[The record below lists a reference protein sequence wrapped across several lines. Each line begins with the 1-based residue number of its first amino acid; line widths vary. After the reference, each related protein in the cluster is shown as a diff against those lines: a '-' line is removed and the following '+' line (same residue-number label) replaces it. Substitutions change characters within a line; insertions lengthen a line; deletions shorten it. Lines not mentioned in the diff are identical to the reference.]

1 MSAQMVGGATV
12 ETAPGALDALALS
25 TARLRLLPA
34 HPEQA
39 LGWLDYYLRNRERFA
54 ATDPAHPPD
63 FHTLAFMESALSR
76 MAAGMMVG
84 EQASFALAL
93 HDAPERVIG
102 TCRFTQIV
110 RGAFH
115 SCMLGYGIDGE
126 HEGRGLMTEAVRAGI
141 DYMFEVQRLHRI
153 QANHLPE
160 NLRSARVLE
169 RLGFARE
176 GYAPCYLHI
185 AGAWRD
191 HVLNALINPHFD
203 DAWMG

>member
-1 MSAQMVGGATV
+1 MKSPFPPPLG
-12 ETAPGALDALALS
+12 LS
-25 TARLRLLPA
+25 TERLVLLPA
-34 HPEQA
+34 QPA
-39 LGWLDYYLRNRERFA
+39 LAPAWLEYYQRNRAHFA
-54 ATDPAHPPD
+54 PTDPVHPPD
-63 FHTLAFMESALSR
+63 FYTLGFAESALAR
-76 MAAGMMVG
+76 MAAGAIAGDQV
-84 EQASFALAL
+84 SFALTWREVP
-93 HDAPERVIG
+93 DRIIG